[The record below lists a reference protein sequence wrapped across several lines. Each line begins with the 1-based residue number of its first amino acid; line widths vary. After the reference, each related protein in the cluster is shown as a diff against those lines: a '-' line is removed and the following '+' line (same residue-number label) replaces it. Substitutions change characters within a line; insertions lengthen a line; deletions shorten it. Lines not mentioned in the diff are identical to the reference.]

1 MGRDLNS
8 PVFSLGQKVLEEGL
22 SLEGVL
28 MTGRRMGLDQKKMP
42 WVAFELHHSLEGVLV
57 TGMERELVQRKR
69 PLIALVPYHFQSF
82 LCLMIPT
89 LLRK

>member
-8 PVFSLGQKVLEEGL
+8 PVGQKVLEEGL

-57 TGMERELVQRKR
+57 TGIQRELVQRKR
-69 PLIALVPYHFQSF
+69 PWVALVPAHFLSF

-89 LLRK
+89 LLGK

>member
-28 MTGRRMGLDQKKMP
+28 MTGRRMGLGQKKMP

-69 PLIALVPYHFQSF
+69 PWVAFVPDHFQSF
-82 LCLMIPT
+82 LCLMIAT

>member
-1 MGRDLNS
+1 M
-8 PVFSLGQKVLEEGL
+8 VLEEGL

-28 MTGRRMGLDQKKMP
+28 MTGMRMGLDQKKMP

-69 PLIALVPYHFQSF
+69 PWVALVPDHLQSF
-82 LCLMIPT
+82 LCLMIAT
-89 LLRK
+89 LLRM